1 MIPIIGETYRQ
12 RSRWQ
17 NYREFFV
24 CTFSLDFVCFK
35 PPTPH
40 FPENALIQTST
51 KFTRWFALVA
61 VASLVFGLQ
70 TPLWA
75 LALPQGVTAG
85 PSVGGISEYRLPNG
99 LKVLLFPDASQAKI
113 TVNITY
119 LVGSRHENYG
129 QTGQAHLLEHMLF
142 KGSTKFPDVNAEF
155 SKRGAQMN
163 ATTRTDITN
172 YFVTL
177 PATEDNLKF
186 AIELEAD
193 RMVNAFLKKEDLDK
207 EFTVVRN
214 EFEQGENEPGQ
225 VAAKRLFSAAYDWHN
240 YGNLPIG
247 NRGDIENVAIENL
260 RAFYR
265 MYYQPDNATLLIA
278 GKFDAERALLT
289 VSQVFG
295 PTLIPK
301 PTRALP
307 AINTVEPT
315 QDGERSVVVRRKG
328 EIQIIF
334 AAYKVPGALHPDSMA
349 LTYASLIL
357 GQTPSGRLH
366 KKLVE
371 TDKIAL
377 AGYAQTL
384 GYVDPQLIIMTTVQ
398 KAGEDVD
405 KLRAALVAEVEGF
418 AKAPPTPEE
427 MARSKQILENGADA
441 VLAQPERLGLAL
453 SSYIG
458 LGDWR
463 LFFYNRER
471 LGGVTAA
478 QVQQVAAKYFIRD
491 NRTMST
497 FLPENEPKRA
507 EITAAPLAE
516 AVLAGW
522 TPTTTVVQ
530 GEVFE
535 PTAKNIDARTVFK
548 QIGGLQAALLPK
560 KTRGESVQVRIS
572 LRNGDETSLT
582 NRSELLDLSG
592 QMLTLGTSKYSR
604 AALADELQ
612 KRQIRGGITG
622 FETKRS
628 ELLAAIDL
636 VAHVAREPIFPAE
649 EIEQVRKNA
658 LAAIALSKSDPGA
671 LAQERMSGHFNAY
684 PKGHPNYSMSTAETE
699 ALFKGFTRED
709 LVKVRADLSGA
720 SNGFVVI
727 VGDFDVDTVSA
738 AIDKA
743 FSDWKSKSPYTRIA
757 SKLASPA
764 AINVWIDAP
773 DKESAI
779 LSARATF
786 AMKRDDPDYP
796 AMWVADTLMGAGGDL
811 DSRLMKRIR
820 GKEGLSYGV
829 GSSFSAGVW
838 EPVASWGVSGS
849 AAPGAITN
857 MERFMIEEINRARI
871 EGFTADEVARVK
883 TKIRAN
889 YDQFYASDAQVAGA
903 WLDRMDR
910 GLTFADYEAFVAK
923 VQAVTPEQA
932 TAAFRK
938 YVDPANLSIVKA
950 GDKKKADAK

>member
-1 MIPIIGETYRQ
+1 MIQISATLF
-12 RSRWQ
+12 RW
-17 NYREFFV
+17 
-24 CTFSLDFVCFK
+24 L
-35 PPTPH
+35 
-40 FPENALIQTST
+40 ALA
-51 KFTRWFALVA
+51 ALL
-61 VASLVFGLQ
+61 SGLQ
-70 TPLWA
+70 APVWA
-75 LALPQGVTAG
+75 FQLPQGVNAG

-142 KGSTKFPDVNAEF
+142 KGSPKFPDVNAEF

-163 ATTRTDITN
+163 AATRTDITN

-186 AIELEAD
+186 AVELEAD

-214 EFEQGENEPGQ
+214 EFEQGENEPGS
-225 VAAKRLFSAAYDWHN
+225 VAAKRLFSAAFDWHN

-247 NRGDIENVAIENL
+247 NRGDIENVAIDNL

-265 MYYQPDNATLLIA
+265 NYYQPDNATLLIA
-278 GKFDAERALLT
+278 GRFDAERALLT

-295 PTLIPK
+295 TIAK
-301 PTRALP
+301 PERKLP
-307 AINTVEPT
+307 VINTVEPT
-315 QDGERSVVVRRKG
+315 QDGEKSVVVRRKG
-328 EIQIIF
+328 DIQIIF
-334 AAYKVPGALHPDSMA
+334 AGYKVPGALHPDSMA

-371 TDKIAL
+371 TDKVAL
-377 AGYAQTL
+377 AAYAQTL

-418 AKAPPTPEE
+418 AKAPPTVDE

-471 LGGVTAA
+471 LGSVTAA

-497 FLPENEPKRA
+497 FLPENAPKRA
-507 EITAAPLAE
+507 EITAAPTAA
-516 AVLAGW
+516 AVLASW
-522 TPTTTVVQ
+522 VPTTTVTQ

-535 PTAKNIDARTVFK
+535 PTAKNIDARTVIK
-548 QIGGLQAALLPK
+548 QIGGLKLALLPK
-560 KTRGESVQVRIS
+560 KTRGETVQVRIS
-572 LRNGDETSLT
+572 LRNGDESTLM
-582 NRSELLDLSG
+582 NRSELLSLSG
-592 QMLTLGTSKYSR
+592 QMLTLGTSKFSR

-612 KRQIRGGITG
+612 KRQVRGGITG
-622 FETKRS
+622 FETTRGDLIS
-628 ELLAAIDL
+628 AIEL
-636 VAHVAREPIFPAE
+636 VAHVAREPIFPAD

-658 LAAIALSKSDPGA
+658 LAGIALSKSDPGA
-671 LAQERMSGHFNAY
+671 LAQERMSSHFNAY
-684 PKGHPNYSMSTAETE
+684 PKGHPNYPMSTAETE
-699 ALFKGFTRED
+699 ALFRGFTRDD
-709 LVKVRADLSGA
+709 LIKVRADLAGA

-727 VGDFDVDTVSA
+727 VGDFDVDAVSA

-743 FSDWKSKSPYTRIA
+743 FSDWKSRTPYSRIPA
-757 SKLASPA
+757 RLASPA
-764 AINVWIDAP
+764 AINEWIDAP

-779 LSARATF
+779 LSARISF
-786 AMKRDDPDYP
+786 AMKRDDPDYA
-796 AMWVADTLMGAGGDL
+796 AMWVADVLMGAGGDL

-829 GSSFSAGVW
+829 GSSFAAGIW
-838 EPVASWGVSGS
+838 EPVASWSVSGT
-849 AAPGAITN
+849 AAPGAISS
-857 MERFMIEEINRARI
+857 MERYMIEEINRARD
-871 EGFTADEVARVK
+871 EGFSADEVARAK
-883 TKIRAN
+883 AKIRAN

-938 YVDPANLSIVKA
+938 YVDPAKLSIVKA
-950 GDKKKADAK
+950 GDKKKAEAK

>member
-1 MIPIIGETYRQ
+1 MRARLGLIRPIRIPFWR
-12 RSRWQ
+12 
-17 NYREFFV
+17 
-24 CTFSLDFVCFK
+24 FSL
-35 PPTPH
+35 
-40 FPENALIQTST
+40 IQVSNM
-51 KFTRWFALVA
+51 FARWSALVA
-61 VASLVFGLQ
+61 LASLVLGLHA
-70 TPLWA
+70 PLWA

-142 KGSTKFPDVNAEF
+142 KGSPKFPDVNAEF

-177 PATEDNLKF
+177 PATEDNLQF
-186 AIELEAD
+186 ALELEAD

-214 EFEQGENEPGQ
+214 EFEQGENEPGS
-225 VAAKRLFSAAYDWHN
+225 VAAKRLFSAAFDWHN

-247 NRGDIENVAIENL
+247 NRGDIENVGIENL

-265 MYYQPDNATLLIA
+265 TYYQPDNATLLIA
-278 GKFDAERALLT
+278 GKFDAERALLN

-295 PTLIPK
+295 VMPR
-301 PTRALP
+301 PTRMLP
-307 AINTVEPT
+307 VINTVEPT
-315 QDGERSVVVRRKG
+315 QDGEKSVVVRRKG
-328 EIQIIF
+328 DIQIIF

-384 GYVDPQLIIMTTVQ
+384 GYIDPQLIIMTTVQ

-405 KLRAALVAEVEGF
+405 KLRNALVAEVEGF

-427 MARSKQILENGADA
+427 MARSKQILDNSMDA

-471 LGGVTAA
+471 LGSVTAA

-507 EITAAPLAE
+507 EISAAPLAD

-522 TPTTTVVQ
+522 TPTTTVAQ
-530 GEVFE
+530 GEAFE

-548 QIGGLQAALLPK
+548 QIGGLKVALLPK
-560 KTRGESVQVRIS
+560 KTRGETAQVRVS
-572 LRNGDETSLT
+572 LRNGDEATLT

-592 QMLTLGTSKYSR
+592 QMLTLGTSKFSR

-628 ELLAAIDL
+628 ELISAIEL

-658 LAAIALSKSDPGA
+658 LAGIALSKSDPGA
-671 LAQERMSGHFNAY
+671 LAQERMSSYFNAY

-709 LVKVRADLSGA
+709 LVKVRADFSGA

-727 VGDFDVDTVSA
+727 VGDFDVDAVSA
-738 AIDKA
+738 AIDRA
-743 FSDWKSKSPYTRIA
+743 FSDWRSLTPYTRIP
-757 SKLASPA
+757 SRLASPA
-764 AINVWIDAP
+764 AINEWIDAP

-779 LSARATF
+779 LSARVAF

-796 AMWVADTLMGAGGDL
+796 AMWVADALMGAGGDL

-829 GSSFSAGVW
+829 GSSLSAGVW

-849 AAPGAITN
+849 AAPGAIAN
-857 MERFMIEEINRARI
+857 MERYLLEEINRARD
-871 EGFTADEVARVK
+871 EGFTDDEVARVK

-910 GLTFADYEAFVAK
+910 GLTFVDYDAFVAK
-923 VQAVTPEQA
+923 VQAVTPAQA

-938 YVDPANLSIVKA
+938 YVDPAKLSIVKA
-950 GDKKKADAK
+950 GDKKKAEAK

>member
-1 MIPIIGETYRQ
+1 MIQ
-12 RSRWQ
+12 
-17 NYREFFV
+17 V
-24 CTFSLDFVCFK
+24 
-35 PPTPH
+35 
-40 FPENALIQTST
+40 ST
-51 KFTRWFALVA
+51 RFARWFALVA
-61 VASLVFGLQ
+61 LGACLQ
-70 TPLWA
+70 APLWA

-85 PSVGGISEYRLPNG
+85 PSVGGIAEYRLPNG

-214 EFEQGENEPGQ
+214 EFEQGENEPGS
-225 VAAKRLFSAAYDWHN
+225 VAAKRLFSAAFDWHN

-247 NRGDIENVAIENL
+247 NRGDIENVNIDNL

-265 MYYQPDNATLLIA
+265 LYYQPDNATLLIA

-289 VSQVFG
+289 VAQVFAA
-295 PTLIPK
+295 TPK
-301 PTRALP
+301 PTRTLP
-307 AINTVEPT
+307 VINTVEPT
-315 QDGERSVVVRRKG
+315 QDGEKSVVVRRKG

-334 AAYKVPGALHPDSMA
+334 AAYKVPGALHLDSMA

-371 TDKIAL
+371 ADKIAL

-384 GYVDPQLIIMTTVQ
+384 GYVDPQLIIMTAVQ

-405 KLRAALVAEVEGF
+405 KLRAALVTEVEGF
-418 AKAPPTPEE
+418 AKAPPTVDE
-427 MARSKQILENGADA
+427 MARSKQILDNSMDV

-471 LGGVTAA
+471 LGSVTAA

-507 EITAAPLAE
+507 EISAAPTAD

-522 TPTTTVVQ
+522 TPTTTVAQ
-530 GEVFE
+530 GEAFE
-535 PTAKNIDARTVFK
+535 PTAKNIDARTIFK
-548 QIGGLQAALLPK
+548 QIGGLKVALLPK
-560 KTRGESVQVRIS
+560 KTRAETVQVRIS
-572 LRNGDETSLT
+572 LRNGDEGSLT
-582 NRSELLDLSG
+582 NQSELLDLSG
-592 QMLTLGTSKYSR
+592 QMLTLGSSKFSR

-628 ELLAAIDL
+628 ELISAIEL
-636 VAHVAREPIFPAE
+636 VAHVAREPIFPPD

-658 LAAIALSKSDPGA
+658 LAGIALSKSDPGA
-671 LAQERMSGHFNAY
+671 LAKERMASHFNAY
-684 PKGHPNYSMSTAETE
+684 PKGHPNYAMSTAETE
-699 ALFKGFTRED
+699 TMFQGFTRD
-709 LVKVRADLSGA
+709 QLVKVQADFSGA
-720 SNGFVVI
+720 SNGFMVI
-727 VGDFDVDTVSA
+727 VGDFDVDAVVT

-743 FSDWKSKSPYTRIA
+743 FSDWKSKSPYARIKA
-757 SKLASPA
+757 KLATPA

-779 LSARATF
+779 LSSRVAF
-786 AMKRDDPDYP
+786 AMQRDDPDYP
-796 AMWVADTLMGAGGDL
+796 AMWVADVLMGASGDL
-811 DSRLMKRIR
+811 DSRLMRRIR

-829 GSSFSAGVW
+829 GSSFAAGIW

-849 AAPGAITN
+849 AAPGAINN
-857 MERFMIEEINRARI
+857 MERFMLEEINRARD
-871 EGFTADEVARVK
+871 EGFSAEEVARVK

-889 YDQFYASDAQVAGA
+889 YDQFYASDAQVASA

-910 GLTFADYEAFVAK
+910 GLTFADYDAFVTK

-938 YVDPANLSIVKA
+938 YVDPAKLSIVKA
-950 GDKKKADAK
+950 GDKKKAEAK

>member
-1 MIPIIGETYRQ
+1 MIQ
-12 RSRWQ
+12 VSA
-17 NYREFFV
+17 
-24 CTFSLDFVCFK
+24 K
-35 PPTPH
+35 
-40 FPENALIQTST
+40 LIN
-51 KFTRWFALVA
+51 WFALVA
-61 VASLVFGLQ
+61 LVFGLHA
-70 TPLWA
+70 PLWA
-75 LALPQGVTAG
+75 FALPQGVTAG
-85 PSVGGISEYRLPNG
+85 PSVGGIAEYRLPNG

-186 AIELEAD
+186 AVELEAD

-214 EFEQGENEPGQ
+214 EFEQGENEPGS
-225 VAAKRLFSAAYDWHN
+225 VAAKRLFSAAFDWHN

-247 NRGDIENVAIENL
+247 NRGDIENVSIENL

-265 MYYQPDNATLLIA
+265 LYYQPDNATLLIA
-278 GKFDAERALLT
+278 GKFDAERALLA
-289 VSQVFG
+289 VSQVFAA
-295 PTLIPK
+295 TPK
-301 PTRALP
+301 PTRTLP
-307 AINTVEPT
+307 VINTVEPT
-315 QDGERSVVVRRKG
+315 QDGEKSVVVRRKG

-349 LTYASLIL
+349 LAYASLIL

-398 KAGEDVD
+398 KAGEDFD
-405 KLRAALVAEVEGF
+405 KLRSAMIAEVEGF
-418 AKAPPTPEE
+418 AKAPPTGEE
-427 MARSKQILENGADA
+427 MARSKQILENSMEA

-463 LFFYNRER
+463 LFFFNRER
-471 LGGVTAA
+471 LGNVTAA
-478 QVQQVAAKYFIRD
+478 QIQQVAAKYLIRD

-507 EITAAPLAE
+507 EITAAPLAA

-522 TPTTTVVQ
+522 TPTTTVAQ
-530 GEVFE
+530 GEAFE

-548 QIGGLQAALLPK
+548 QIGGLKVALLPK
-560 KTRGESVQVRIS
+560 KTRGETVQVRIS

-592 QMLTLGTSKYSR
+592 QMLTLGTSKFSR

-628 ELLAAIDL
+628 ELIAAIEL

-658 LAAIALSKSDPGA
+658 LAGIALLKSDPGA
-671 LAQERMSGHFNAY
+671 LVQERMSNHFNAY
-684 PKGHPNYSMSTAETE
+684 PKGHPNYSMSTAEIE
-699 ALFKGFTRED
+699 ALYTGFTRDD
-709 LVKVRADLSGA
+709 LVKARADFSGA

-727 VGDFDVDTVSA
+727 VGDFDVDAVSA

-743 FSDWKSKSPYTRIA
+743 FTDWKSKSPYTRIPA
-757 SKLASPA
+757 RLASPA
-764 AINVWIDAP
+764 TINEWIDAP

-779 LSARATF
+779 LSARMTF
-786 AMKRDDPDYP
+786 AMQRDDPDYP
-796 AMWVADTLMGAGGDL
+796 AMWVADVLMGAGGDL
-811 DSRLMKRIR
+811 DSWLMKRIR

-829 GSSFSAGVW
+829 GSSLTAGIW

-849 AAPGAITN
+849 AAPGAIAN
-857 MERFMIEEINRARI
+857 MERFMLEEINRART
-871 EGFTADEVARVK
+871 EGFSAEEVARVK

-910 GLTFADYEAFVAK
+910 GMTFADYEAFVAK

-932 TAAFRK
+932 TAAFRN
-938 YVDPANLSIVKA
+938 YVDPAKLSIVKA
-950 GDKKKADAK
+950 GDKKKAEVK

>member
-1 MIPIIGETYRQ
+1 MQTPIFR
-12 RSRWQ
+12 R
-17 NYREFFV
+17 
-24 CTFSLDFVCFK
+24 LL
-35 PPTPH
+35 
-40 FPENALIQTST
+40 LIHAST
-51 KFTRWFALVA
+51 QFARWFALVA
-61 VASLVFGLQ
+61 IVVGLHA
-70 TPLWA
+70 PLWA

-142 KGSTKFPDVNAEF
+142 KGSPKFPDVNAEF
-155 SKRGAQMN
+155 GKRGAQMN

-214 EFEQGENEPGQ
+214 EFEQGENEPGS
-225 VAAKRLFSAAYDWHN
+225 VAAKRLFSAAFDWHN

-247 NRGDIENVAIENL
+247 NRGDIENVGIENL

-265 MYYQPDNATLLIA
+265 TYYQPDNATLLIA

-289 VSQVFG
+289 VAQVFG
-295 PTLIPK
+295 VTPK
-301 PTRALP
+301 PARVLP

-349 LTYASLIL
+349 LSYASLIL

-371 TDKIAL
+371 ADKIAL
-377 AGYAQTL
+377 GGYAQTL
-384 GYVDPQLIIMTTVQ
+384 GYIDPQLIIMTTVQ

-427 MARSKQILENGADA
+427 MARSKQILDNGMEA

-471 LGGVTAA
+471 LGSVTAA

-507 EITAAPLAE
+507 EITAAPLAD

-522 TPTTTVVQ
+522 TPTTTVAQ
-530 GEVFE
+530 GEAFE
-535 PTAKNIDARTVFK
+535 PSAKNIDARTVFK
-548 QIGGLQAALLPK
+548 QIGGLKLALLPK
-560 KTRGESVQVRIS
+560 KTRGETVQVRIS
-572 LRNGDETSLT
+572 LRNGDENSLT
-582 NRSELLDLSG
+582 NRSELLGLAG
-592 QMLTLGTSKYSR
+592 QTLTLGTSKFSR

-628 ELLAAIDL
+628 ELIAAIEL
-636 VAHVAREPIFPAE
+636 VSHVAREPIFPAE

-658 LAAIALSKSDPGA
+658 LAGIALSKSDPSA
-671 LAQERMSGHFNAY
+671 LAQERMASYFNAY
-684 PKGHPNYSMSTAETE
+684 PKGHPNYSLSTAETE
-699 ALFKGFTRED
+699 ALFKAFTRDE
-709 LVKVRADLSGA
+709 LVKVRADFSGA

-727 VGDFDVDTVSA
+727 VGDFDVDAVSA

-743 FSDWKSKSPYTRIA
+743 FSDWKSKSPYIRIP
-757 SKLASPA
+757 SRLASPA
-764 AINVWIDAP
+764 AINEWIDAP

-779 LSARATF
+779 LSARVTF

-796 AMWVADTLMGAGGDL
+796 AMWVADALMGAGGDL

-829 GSSFSAGVW
+829 GSSFTAGVW

-849 AAPGAITN
+849 AAPGAIAN
-857 MERFMIEEINRARI
+857 MERFMLEEITRARA
-871 EGFTADEVARVK
+871 EGFTNEEVARVK

-889 YDQFYASDAQVAGA
+889 YDQFYASDAQLASA
-903 WLDRMDR
+903 WLDRMER

-938 YVDPANLSIVKA
+938 YVDPAKLSIVKA
-950 GDKKKADAK
+950 GDKKKAEAK